1 MFRLLLRAQTVPG
14 LPLTAPE
21 EEPML
26 ASTSTY
32 LRDTGEL
39 MEIKDLIIDDRQ
51 RGSFRVHRPSMTSPE
66 LFQQER
72 ELIFNQ
78 C

>member
-1 MFRLLLRAQTVPG
+1 
-14 LPLTAPE
+14 
-21 EEPML
+21 ML